1 MPSSKD
7 RESRQSLIALLS
19 ALLCSYLSQQGWAD
33 TPTFNQQA
41 FSLPASAESLVVADL
56 NGDGLNDLST
66 LVDDRLRIYFQ
77 STDGFDF
84 SADFAD
90 IQFEARAVGWDLSN
104 GFSSNGSTTVIALL
118 DGKQAVYYPI
128 ADRSVLEPEIIKSAL
143 PGFIS
148 SGVNRLHFA
157 RDINADGMQDLVI
170 PGAGE
175 ISILI
180 NDSGNFEPPLS
191 VRSEVR
197 LRTQLNINRFN
208 RSAGQTIR
216 IPLLDLRDVNADGN
230 ADLVSRTDEKLDVFL
245 AAAGSSYFPASP
257 SYSLDIAA
265 IEERLGD
272 FDIDTLD
279 FSNLTGVLALTHEE
293 ILEDIDGDGIHD
305 LLLREGGKVSFF
317 GGNATGM
324 DLEQPRQVLRSGGNV
339 LSTFLYDENEDGL
352 KDLWLWRV
360 EPISVGD
367 IFVWLALSGSVAIE
381 AFVYPNDGER
391 FARRPSRKVTV
402 DLKFPSVMRLA
413 NAYENLNSELE
424 GAQDQG
430 IARTTEADLEGSLE
444 DDDLVVLVNNQI
456 QVFLNSIE
464 PSQDQEFLGT
474 LGYSRSRDNYEIDI
488 REILDNV
495 ALNGDPNLDAARS
508 QSAAV
513 SIDLGN
519 NISNGDLVAAQIN
532 SDQLDDIIVFT
543 GFDASQIQGILLLS
557 N

>member
-1 MPSSKD
+1 MLIIPS
-7 RESRQSLIALLS
+7 RRRLIALSS
-19 ALLCSYLSQQGWAD
+19 ALLCSCLSQQGWAD
-33 TPTFNQQA
+33 APDFNQQA
-41 FSLPASAESLVVADL
+41 FSLPASAESLMVADL

-77 STDGFDF
+77 SDDGFDF
-84 SADFAD
+84 SADFSD
-90 IQFEARAVGWDLSN
+90 IQFDARAVGWDLSN
-104 GFSSNGSTTVIALL
+104 GFSGDGSTTVIALL

-128 ADRSVLEPEIIKSAL
+128 SDRSVLEPVVIKSGL

-180 NDSGNFEPPLS
+180 NNSGNFEPPLS
-191 VRSEVR
+191 IRSEVR

-208 RSAGQTIR
+208 RSTGQTIR
-216 IPLLDLRDVNADGN
+216 IPQLDLRDVNADGN
-230 ADLVSRTDEKLDVFL
+230 ADLISRTEEKLDVFL
-245 AAAGSSYFPASP
+245 AAAGSSYFSALP

-293 ILEDIDGDGIHD
+293 ILEDIDGDGIFD

-413 NAYENLNSELE
+413 NAYESLNSEVE
-424 GAQDQG
+424 AIQDRG
-430 IARTTEADLEGSLE
+430 VARSTEANLDGSLE
-444 DDDLVVLVNNQI
+444 ADDLVVLVDNQI
-456 QVFLNSIE
+456 QVFLNTIE
-464 PSQDQEFLGT
+464 PSEEQEFLGT
-474 LGYSRSRDNYEIDI
+474 LGYSRNRDNYEINI

-495 ALNGDPNLDAARS
+495 TLSGNPNLEAAS
-508 QSAAV
+508 NQTAAV
-513 SIDLGN
+513 SINLGDE
-519 NISNGDLVAAQIN
+519 ISNGDLIAAQIN
-532 SDQLDDIIVFT
+532 NDQLDDVIVFT
-543 GFDASQIQGILLLS
+543 SFDASQIQGMLLLS
-557 N
+557 K

>member
-1 MPSSKD
+1 MPIMH
-7 RESRQSLIALLS
+7 SRWGLIALSS
-19 ALLCSYLSQQGWAD
+19 AMLFGGLSQSGWSAVPD
-33 TPTFNQQA
+33 FKQQA

-56 NGDGLNDLST
+56 NDDGLNDLST
-66 LVDDRLRIYFQ
+66 LVNDRLRIYFQ
-77 STDGFDF
+77 SSNGFDF
-84 SADFAD
+84 SADFSE
-90 IQFEARAVGWDLSN
+90 IQFGARAVGWDLSN
-104 GFSSNGSTTVIALL
+104 GFSGNGSTTVIALL
-118 DGKQAVYYPI
+118 DGKRAVYYPI
-128 ADRSVLEPEIIKSAL
+128 DDRTVLEPEVIKSDL

-148 SGVNRLHFA
+148 SGVSRLHFA
-157 RDINADGMQDLVI
+157 RDIDTDGLQDLVI

-191 VRSEVR
+191 IRSEVR

-208 RSAGQTIR
+208 RSVGQTIR

-230 ADLVSRTDEKLDVFL
+230 ADLISRTDEKLDVFL
-245 AAAGSSYFPASP
+245 AATGDSYFPASP
-257 SYSLDIAA
+257 TYSLDIAA

-317 GGNATGM
+317 GGSATGM

-413 NAYENLNSELE
+413 NAYENLNSEVDE
-424 GAQDQG
+424 IQDQG

-444 DDDLVVLVNNQI
+444 ADDLVVLLDNQI
-456 QVFLNSIE
+456 QVFLDTIE
-464 PSQDQEFLGT
+464 PGQDQEFLGA
-474 LGYSRSRDNYEIDI
+474 LGYSRSRNNYEIDI

-495 ALNGDPNLDAARS
+495 TLSGDPNLDVARS
-508 QSAAV
+508 QTAAV
-513 SIDLGN
+513 SIDLGS

-543 GFDASQIQGILLLS
+543 SFDASQIRGILLLS
-557 N
+557 K

>member
-56 NGDGLNDLST
+56 NGDGLNDMST

-128 ADRSVLEPEIIKSAL
+128 ADRSVLEPEIIKSDL

-513 SIDLGN
+513 SIDLGS

-557 N
+557 K

>member
-7 RESRQSLIALLS
+7 RESRQSLIALFS
-19 ALLCSYLSQQGWAD
+19 ALLCSCLSQQGWAD
-33 TPTFNQQA
+33 TPAFNQQA

-90 IQFEARAVGWDLSN
+90 IQFEARAVGWDLSS

-128 ADRSVLEPEIIKSAL
+128 ADRSVLEPEIIKSDL

-339 LSTFLYDENEDGL
+339 LSTFVYDENEDGL

-513 SIDLGN
+513 SIDLGS

-557 N
+557 K

>member
-1 MPSSKD
+1 MPIIH
-7 RESRQSLIALLS
+7 SRWGLIALS
-19 ALLCSYLSQQGWAD
+19 NALLFGGLSQSGWSD
-33 TPTFNQQA
+33 VPDFKQQI

-56 NGDGLNDLST
+56 NDDGLNDLST

-77 STDGFDF
+77 SNDGFDF
-84 SADFAD
+84 SADFAE
-90 IQFEARAVGWDLSN
+90 IQFSARAVGWDLSN
-104 GFSSNGSTTVIALL
+104 GFSSNGSTTIIALL

-128 ADRSVLEPEIIKSAL
+128 ADRTVLEPQVIKSDL

-148 SGVNRLHFA
+148 SGVSRLHFA
-157 RDINADGMQDLVI
+157 RDINADGLQDLVI

-208 RSAGQTIR
+208 RSVGQTIR

-230 ADLVSRTDEKLDVFL
+230 ADLISRTDEKLDVFL
-245 AAAGSSYFPASP
+245 AATGDSYFPASP
-257 SYSLDIAA
+257 TYSLDIAA

-317 GGNATGM
+317 GGNSTGM

-381 AFVYPNDGER
+381 AFIYPNDGER

-413 NAYENLNSELE
+413 NAYENLNSEVE
-424 GAQDQG
+424 EIQDQG
-430 IARTTEADLEGSLE
+430 ISRTTEADLEGSLE
-444 DDDLVVLVNNQI
+444 ADDLVVLMDNQI
-456 QVFLNSIE
+456 RVFLNTIE
-464 PSQDQEFLGT
+464 PSQDREFLGA
-474 LGYSRSRDNYEIDI
+474 LGYSQSRDNYEIDI
-488 REILDNV
+488 REILNNV
-495 ALNGDPNLDAARS
+495 TLSGDPNLDVARS
-508 QSAAV
+508 QAAAV
-513 SIDLGN
+513 SIDLDS

-543 GFDASQIQGILLLS
+543 SFDASQIRGILLLS
-557 N
+557 K